1 MVAKLILSGFTNNK
15 NITLKEAQQ
24 YLVNGHK
31 PEEIPWIIRLLEN
44 PASIVALP
52 GKITLYN
59 HDCLHILLEKELT
72 LTGEAF
78 VIGFTMG
85 NDLKTN
91 WFHLLI
97 YKFFSRFIYP
107 RDYRFNPTH
116 LKVLDRAIL
125 YGIKVTIKNINEID
139 FQKYEHKTLY
149 ELRCILGI
157 KLQEIPQ
164 FKEVF

>member
-59 HDCLHILLEKELT
+59 HDCLHILLEQELT

-116 LKVLDRAIL
+116 LKVFDRAIL
-125 YGIKVTIKNINEID
+125 YGRKVTTKNINEID
-139 FQKYEHKTLY
+139 FQKYENKTLY
-149 ELRCILGI
+149 ELRSILGI

-164 FKEVF
+164 FKE

>member
-97 YKFFSRFIYP
+97 YKF
-107 RDYRFNPTH
+107 
-116 LKVLDRAIL
+116 
-125 YGIKVTIKNINEID
+125 
-139 FQKYEHKTLY
+139 
-149 ELRCILGI
+149 
-157 KLQEIPQ
+157 
-164 FKEVF
+164 